1 MAGIIFLKTE
11 DLDRI
16 LEFYTGTVGMTI
28 WLEQP
33 DITILRH
40 ENLLIGF
47 QQHDTSDTA
56 GVLTFF
62 YPGKS
67 DVDVMYRE
75 LRDAAEGPPRT
86 NERYRIY
93 NFFAR
98 DPDGRLIE
106 FQHFLHDPPPW
117 K

>member
-1 MAGIIFLKTE
+1 MAGIVFLKTE
-11 DLDRI
+11 NLARI
-16 LEFYTGTVGMTI
+16 LEFYTGRVGMSV

-40 ENLLIGF
+40 GNLLIGF
-47 QQHDTSDTA
+47 QQHTTSDVA
-56 GVLTFF
+56 GVITFF
-62 YPGKS
+62 YPAKT
-67 DVDVMYRE
+67 DVDAIYGALQDLAVE
-75 LRDAAEGPPRT
+75 PPHT

-98 DPDGRLIE
+98 DPDGRMIE
-106 FQHFLHDPPPW
+106 FQQFLHELPAW

>member
-1 MAGIIFLKTE
+1 MAGIVFLKTE
-11 DLDRI
+11 NLERI
-16 LEFYTGTVGMTI
+16 LSFYTGPVGMKV

-33 DITILRH
+33 GISILRH

-47 QQHDTSDTA
+47 QQHDTSDVA
-56 GVLTFF
+56 GVFTFF

-67 DVDVMYRE
+67 EVDAMYQA
-75 LRDAAEGPPRT
+75 LRDVALEPPHT
-86 NERYRIY
+86 TERYRIY

-106 FQHFLHDPPPW
+106 FQHFLHDLPPW

>member
-1 MAGIIFLKTE
+1 MAGIFFLKTE
-11 DLDRI
+11 NLARI
-16 LEFYTGTVGMTI
+16 LEFYTGRVGMTV

-47 QQHDTSDTA
+47 QQHDTSDVA
-56 GVLTFF
+56 GVITFF
-62 YPGKS
+62 YPGKD
-67 DVDVMYRE
+67 DVDAMYE
-75 LRDAAEGPPRT
+75 SLRDVALDHPRT

-98 DPDGRLIE
+98 DPDGRTIE
-106 FQHFLHDPPPW
+106 FQHFLHELPAYR
-117 K
+117 

>member
-1 MAGIIFLKTE
+1 MAGIVFLRTE
-11 DLDRI
+11 DLKRI
-16 LEFYTGTVGMTI
+16 IEFYTGVVGMSV

-33 DITILRH
+33 GITILRH

-47 QQHDTSDTA
+47 QQHSTSDIA

-62 YPGKS
+62 YPGKPQ
-67 DVDVMYRE
+67 VDAMYQA
-75 LRDAAEGPPRT
+75 LRDVAQEPPRT

-106 FQHFLHDPPPW
+106 FQHFLHDLPAW
-117 K
+117 R

>member
-1 MAGIIFLKTE
+1 MAGIVFLKTE
-11 DLDRI
+11 DLARI
-16 LEFYTGTVGMTI
+16 LDFYTGTVGMSI

-47 QQHDTSDTA
+47 QQHGTSDIA
-56 GVLTFF
+56 GVITFF
-62 YPGKS
+62 YPAKS
-67 DVDVMYRE
+67 DVDAMYRT
-75 LRDAAEGPPRT
+75 LRGIALEPPRS

-106 FQHFLHDPPPW
+106 FQHFLHDLPPW

>member
-1 MAGIIFLKTE
+1 MAGIIFLKTK
-11 DLDRI
+11 DLQRI
-16 LEFYTGTVGMTI
+16 REFYTGTVGMTV

-47 QQHDTSDTA
+47 QQHGTSDTA

-67 DVDVMYRE
+67 DVDVMYWK

-98 DPDGRLIE
+98 DPDGR
-106 FQHFLHDPPPW
+106 
-117 K
+117 